1 MLSYLFREK
10 KYTTYCTYILYSAV
24 QKWAKNEK
32 DSKIDYDDFKG
43 KQYDIIFLI
52 ALFSY
57 FSLHPILREISQKIY
72 LQFIL
77 QHALMAAVMA
87 KIQSVI

>member
-1 MLSYLFREK
+1 MYVHVVYFFQEWYNVS
-10 KYTTYCTYILYSAV
+10 V

-32 DSKIDYDDFKG
+32 DSKIDYDDFNG
-43 KQYDIIFLI
+43 KQYEIIFLI

-57 FSLHPILREISQKIY
+57 FSLLWELHPILRQISQKIY
-72 LQFIL
+72 LQSIL